1 MRHNPHY
8 EKLTDAP
15 FEIPDS
21 WEWVKLGDVCAF
33 FNGFAFNSKKFEADG
48 TPIIR
53 ISNISNGSV
62 DLFNCVYSKDTLGSN
77 FEVVKGDLLIA
88 MSGATTGKMGV
99 YEDDKKAYLNQ
110 RVGNI
115 KVKDEN
121 VLICG
126 YRDLFLQSQG
136 DAILA
141 QAYGGAQPNI
151 SGKAICDMYFPLPP
165 LAEQKRIV
173 DKIEEI
179 FASLDE
185 ISLHLV

>member
-1 MRHNPHY
+1 M
-8 EKLTDAP
+8 TDVP

-53 ISNISNGSV
+53 ISNIGNGSV
-62 DLFNCVYSKDTLGSN
+62 DLSNCVYSKDTLGSN

-99 YEDDKKAYLNQ
+99 YEEDQKAYLNQ

-121 VLICG
+121 VLTRG

-136 DAILA
+136 EEILA

-173 DKIEEI
+173 DRIEEI
-179 FASLDE
+179 FKSLDE

>member
-8 EKLTDAP
+8 EKLTDIP

-21 WEWVKLGDVCAF
+21 WEWVKLGDVCVF
-33 FNGFAFNSKKFEADG
+33 FNGFAFNSKKFETEG
-48 TPIIR
+48 IPIIR
-53 ISNISNGSV
+53 ISNIGYGSV
-62 DLFNCVYSKDTLGSN
+62 DLLNCVYSKDSLGSN

-88 MSGATTGKMGV
+88 MSGATTGKMGI
-99 YEDDKKAYLNQ
+99 YKDDQKAYLNQ

-121 VLICG
+121 VLTHS

-136 DAILA
+136 EEILA

-151 SGKAICDMYFPLPP
+151 SSKAICDMYFPLPP

-173 DKIEEI
+173 DKIEEF

>member
-1 MRHNPHY
+1 M
-8 EKLTDAP
+8 TDVP

-21 WEWVKLGDVCAF
+21 WEWVKLGNVCAF

-53 ISNISNGSV
+53 ISNIGNGSV
-62 DLFNCVYSKDTLGSN
+62 DLSNCVYSKDTLGSN

-99 YEDDKKAYLNQ
+99 YEEDQKAYLNQ

-121 VLICG
+121 VLTRG

>member
-1 MRHNPHY
+1 M
-8 EKLTDAP
+8 TDVP

-21 WEWVKLGDVCAF
+21 WEWVKLGDVCIF
-33 FNGFAFNSKKFEADG
+33 FNGFAFNSKKFETEG
-48 TPIIR
+48 IPIIR
-53 ISNISNGSV
+53 ISNIGYGSV
-62 DLFNCVYSKDTLGSN
+62 DLLNCVYSKDTLGSN

-88 MSGATTGKMGV
+88 MSGATTGKMGI
-99 YEDDKKAYLNQ
+99 YKDDQKAYLNQ

-121 VLICG
+121 VLTHS

-136 DAILA
+136 EEILA

-151 SGKAICDMYFPLPP
+151 SSKAICDMYFPLPP

-173 DKIEEI
+173 NKIEEI
-179 FASLDE
+179 FASLNE